1 MALAKGLS
9 RDTVPD
15 ARAPSTSVPGSTDQD
30 GVSGLVNQFVAAV
43 DALITSKTAPNTS
56 AASKKA
62 PSKEQQPAER
72 ASKLEYKRVDET
84 WNEQSGKYKIAES
97 SGSDSNELDQYLF
110 VVRDRIDKNTHET
123 TSFID
128 IKSAFI
134 RDALRDICQDMRSVS
149 LADLTPS
156 MERHVL
162 FHVWKE
168 LESCHQRAT
177 TDPSATNAAEHLEI
191 LVDYLG
197 STYTPIQQHLAE
209 LLTRQEI
216 TYDLLW
222 ALFRP
227 NTEVYSTCSGTSAPR
242 CTLYNHCEEK
252 QRRDGSR
259 YLHINARYL
268 GTDGTVLGET
278 TVGIEIDYFRGA
290 KRIESLSTYPLQFHP
305 EAAEVRGQL
314 IACGRKFASLMGI
327 HHQQYKGKAFYID
340 DEGDIVRRQVK
351 GRVMVDAIGFQE
363 NKPNYPYPRVHKV
376 RPRYSVLG
384 PCATIK
390 PANLDPNRL
399 SADELLICSPTVLG
413 FCLTGKIFLEFAVA
427 NICDVEWNPSSFDD
441 VRIPESQK
449 MPILALTK
457 TYLQRTPEDGFKDL
471 VQGKG
476 RGINFLLHGP
486 PGVGKTLTA
495 ETLAES
501 SRIPLYTVPAGQI
514 GVEPTKVEPILKTI
528 FKIASRWKAL
538 LLLDEADVFLAQR
551 SENVQLNALVSVFLR
566 ELEHYDG
573 ILFLT
578 TNRLQAFDEAVLSR
592 VHLASR
598 YEPLKLEARVAV
610 WKYFVDQVRTKHG
623 RPAFSRDVIAS
634 LAKHEINGREIRN
647 IVFLAQS
654 MAEYEEEV
662 MSEKHLKAS
671 ITAKQDIHLDF
682 HGAGAVENRSSYL

>member
-1 MALAKGLS
+1 MALQVTP
-9 RDTVPD
+9 RNTVRKTD
-15 ARAPSTSVPGSTDQD
+15 APSASAPGDTEQD
-30 GVSGLVNQFVAAV
+30 GVSDLVNQFVAAV
-43 DALITSKTAPNTS
+43 DALITSKAP
-56 AASKKA
+56 
-62 PSKEQQPAER
+62 PAER

-110 VVRDRIDKNTHET
+110 VVRDRIDKT
-123 TSFID
+123 TYKTISFID

-134 RDALRDICQDMRSVS
+134 RDALREICQDIRSVS

-168 LESCHQRAT
+168 LESYHQRVT
-177 TDPSATNAAEHLEI
+177 TNPSAATAAEHLEI
-191 LVDYLG
+191 LVDYVE
-197 STYTPIQQHLAE
+197 STYTPIEQHLAE

-227 NTEVYSTCSGTSAPR
+227 NTEVYSTCSGTTAPR
-242 CTLYNHCEEK
+242 C
-252 QRRDGSR
+252 RRDGSR
-259 YLHINARYL
+259 YLYINARYL
-268 GTDGTVLGET
+268 DTDGTVLGET
-278 TVGIEIDYFRGA
+278 PVGIEIDLFRGA
-290 KRIESLSTYPLQFHP
+290 KRIETLSGYPL
-305 EAAEVRGQL
+305 GQL
-314 IACGRKFASLMGI
+314 I
-327 HHQQYKGKAFYID
+327 YEGKAFYID
-340 DEGDIVRRQVK
+340 DEGDTIRRYVK
-351 GRVMVDAIGFQE
+351 GRVIVDAIGFQE

-376 RPRYSVLG
+376 RPRYSILG

-390 PANLDPNRL
+390 PANLNPNGL
-399 SADELLICSPTVLG
+399 SAEELLIYSPTILG
-413 FCLTGKIFLEFAVA
+413 FCLTGKIFLEFAVT
-427 NICDVEWNPSSFDD
+427 NIYDVEWNPSSFDD

-476 RGINFLLHGP
+476 RGINCLLYGP

-495 ETLAES
+495 ETLVES
-501 SRIPLYTVPAGQI
+501 SRIPLYIVPAGQI
-514 GVEPTKVEPILKTI
+514 GVDPVKVEPILKTI

-551 SENVQLNALVSVFLR
+551 SDNVQLNALVSVFLR
-566 ELEHYDG
+566 ELEYYDG

-578 TNRLQAFDEAVLSR
+578 TNRLQAFNEAVLSR

-610 WKYFVDQVRTKHG
+610 WK
-623 RPAFSRDVIAS
+623 DVIAS
-634 LAKHEINGREIRN
+634 LAKYKINGREIRN

-654 MAEYEEEV
+654 MAEYEEDV
-662 MSEKHLKAS
+662 MSEKYLKAS
-671 ITAKQDIHLDF
+671 ITAK
-682 HGAGAVENRSSYL
+682 